1 MPDKNRILAFFR
13 DQSDIKLV
21 GKAYDLAKK
30 IHASHKRDN
39 GDPYFI
45 HPFRVALIL
54 LDEFK
59 ILDANLIAAALLHD
73 VLEMSDVAA
82 KELAKEFNKEVAH
95 HVELLTKPKQ
105 RTEKGWEDKYYRKI
119 MRSDHGT
126 QLVKFADRL
135 DNIRDLKN
143 CTKEKQIRYLKATE
157 ERFLPWAKDVDKGFY
172 SKLLDEIRKLKIDT
186 PAF

>member
-1 MPDKNRILAFFR
+1 MPDKKRILAFFH
-13 DQSDIKLV
+13 DNAEIELV
-21 GKAYDLAKK
+21 GRAYDLAKK

-59 ILDANLIAAALLHD
+59 ILDANIICAALLHD

-82 KELAKEFNKEVAH
+82 RELAMEFNKEVAH
-95 HVELLTKPKQ
+95 HVELVSKPRQ
-105 RTEKGWEDKYYRKI
+105 RTEKDWEDKYYRDI
-119 MRSDHGT
+119 MQSDRGT

-143 CTKEKQIRYLKATE
+143 APREKQTRYLKATKA
-157 ERFLPWAKDVDKGFY
+157 RFLPWMKEVDKKFHK
-172 SKLLDEIRKLKIDT
+172 KLREEINK
-186 PAF
+186 F

>member
-1 MPDKNRILAFFR
+1 MPDKKRILAFFH
-13 DQSDIKLV
+13 DNAEIELV
-21 GKAYDLAKK
+21 IRAYDLAKK

-59 ILDANLIAAALLHD
+59 ILDADIIAAALLHD
-73 VLEMSDVAA
+73 VLEMSDVSEE
-82 KELAKEFNKEVAH
+82 ELEKEFNTEVARR
-95 HVELLTKPKQ
+95 VALVTKPNQ
-105 RTEKGWEDKYYRKI
+105 RKKKGWEDDYYAGIKS
-119 MRSDHGT
+119 SDYGT

-143 CTKEKQIRYLKATE
+143 APREKQTRYLKATKA
-157 ERFLPWAKDVDKGFY
+157 RFLPWMKEVDKKFHK
-172 SKLLDEIRKLKIDT
+172 KLREEINK
-186 PAF
+186 F